1 MGRQAWK
8 KGAFLTVS
16 LLSAAFFGRLERISR
31 TVYLGETEEQELVR
45 KTETEKEPPETAVET
60 IIETETEETEKQT
73 EVKKE
78 TGRIRVLIRS
88 DDFAELSQ
96 TSGEGSLWQAI
107 DTFGAEWDIEAS
119 DFPAMFARAMQGA
132 ADQLDNP
139 AVQPVAGL
147 KLLMMRDS
155 EVELVR
161 ECFRWLY
168 NDEDDDLK
176 KRRGRAEMFADQIT
190 GRFRRCFPRMNKY
203 TMTPAHAVY
212 FLNLWMPEEN
222 FFYIPA
228 EAKAW
233 ADFMEYPA
241 EFGNGASLDLAAYYA
256 MCEDLVTALAD
267 YPDLIAQH
275 KERLRTHLGGIND
288 RLHLL
293 AYDILHAAYQRGY
306 YPKGFSRNATAKERA
321 KAVKEKQTRAELCLQ
336 IAEKEQELQELQAA
350 PVALPD
356 LTGCRIVHKMFGAG
370 TVLPGE
376 GQFMVI
382 DFNGTQK
389 KFSYTASL
397 SSGYLTA
404 EDDSVMQQM
413 QDYQNYGK
421 TCDALQKELKN
432 LKDELVKL

>member
-1 MGRQAWK
+1 MNSEN
-8 KGAFLTVS
+8 LN
-16 LLSAAFFGRLERISR
+16 
-31 TVYLGETEEQELVR
+31 
-45 KTETEKEPPETAVET
+45 T
-60 IIETETEETEKQT
+60 ILAQYIH
-73 EVKKE
+73 
-78 TGRIRVLIRS
+78 
-88 DDFAELSQ
+88 DFAELSLSQ

-132 ADQLDNP
+132 ADQLDTP

-241 EFGNGASLDLAAYYA
+241 EFGNGASLDLAAYQS
-256 MCEDLVTALAD
+256 
-267 YPDLIAQH
+267 P
-275 KERLRTHLGGIND
+275 R
-288 RLHLL
+288 
-293 AYDILHAAYQRGY
+293 
-306 YPKGFSRNATAKERA
+306 
-321 KAVKEKQTRAELCLQ
+321 
-336 IAEKEQELQELQAA
+336 
-350 PVALPD
+350 VAL
-356 LTGCRIVHKMFGAG
+356 
-370 TVLPGE
+370 
-376 GQFMVI
+376 
-382 DFNGTQK
+382 
-389 KFSYTASL
+389 YT
-397 SSGYLTA
+397 SSSPL
-404 EDDSVMQQM
+404 
-413 QDYQNYGK
+413 
-421 TCDALQKELKN
+421 
-432 LKDELVKL
+432 

>member
-1 MGRQAWK
+1 MILSADTASEK
-8 KGAFLTVS
+8 CK
-16 LLSAAFFGRLERISR
+16 LLSKKHREYFVYSRALLQRRLCFAAAGAVLKPAGRESCGAAFTGGILLNSEN
-31 TVYLGETEEQELVR
+31 LN
-45 KTETEKEPPETAVET
+45 T
-60 IIETETEETEKQT
+60 ILAQYIH
-73 EVKKE
+73 
-78 TGRIRVLIRS
+78 
-88 DDFAELSQ
+88 DFAELSLSQ

-132 ADQLDNP
+132 ADQLDTP

-203 TMTPAHAVY
+203 TMTPVHAVY

>member
-1 MGRQAWK
+1 M
-8 KGAFLTVS
+8 LNS
-16 LLSAAFFGRLERISR
+16 ENLN
-31 TVYLGETEEQELVR
+31 
-45 KTETEKEPPETAVET
+45 T
-60 IIETETEETEKQT
+60 ILAQYIH
-73 EVKKE
+73 
-78 TGRIRVLIRS
+78 
-88 DDFAELSQ
+88 DFAGLSQ
-96 TSGEGSLWQAI
+96 PDGEGALWQAV
-107 DTFGAEWDIEAS
+107 DTFGAEWDIEAV

-132 ADQLDNP
+132 AAQLDTP
-139 AVQPVAGL
+139 AVQPVGGL

-203 TMTPAHAVY
+203 TMTPANAVY

-222 FFYIPA
+222 FFYTPA

-233 ADFMEYPA
+233 ADFIEYLVD
-241 EFGNGASLDLAAYYA
+241 FGNGASLDLTAYYA
-256 MCEDLVTALAD
+256 MCEELVAALAD
-267 YPDLIAQH
+267 YPDLIARH
-275 KERLRTHLGGIND
+275 KERLRTNLGGIND
-288 RLHLL
+288 QLHLL
-293 AYDILHAAYQRGY
+293 AYDIIHAAYQRGY
-306 YPKGFSRNATAKERA
+306 YPKEFSRNATAKERA
-321 KAVKEKQTRAELCLQ
+321 KAVKEKQTRAELCQQ
-336 IAEKEQELQELQAA
+336 IAEKEQALQELQAN
-350 PVALPD
+350 PVQLPD

-397 SSGYLTA
+397 SSGYLTT
-404 EDDSVMQQM
+404 EDEAAMQRM
-413 QDYQNYGK
+413 RAYQTYGK
-421 TCDALQKELKN
+421 TCDALQKELKT

>member
-1 MGRQAWK
+1 M
-8 KGAFLTVS
+8 LNS
-16 LLSAAFFGRLERISR
+16 ENLN
-31 TVYLGETEEQELVR
+31 
-45 KTETEKEPPETAVET
+45 T
-60 IIETETEETEKQT
+60 ILAQYIH
-73 EVKKE
+73 
-78 TGRIRVLIRS
+78 
-88 DDFAELSQ
+88 DFAEPSQ
-96 TSGEGSLWQAI
+96 PDDEGALWRAV
-107 DTFGAEWDIEAS
+107 DMFGAEWDIEAV

-132 ADQLDNP
+132 AAQLDTP
-139 AVQPVAGL
+139 AVQPVGGL

-203 TMTPAHAVY
+203 TMTPANAVY

-222 FFYIPA
+222 FFYTPV

-233 ADFMEYPA
+233 ADFMEYPVD
-241 EFGNGASLDLAAYYA
+241 FGNGASLDLTAYYA
-256 MCEDLVTALAD
+256 MCEELVTALAD
-267 YPDLIAQH
+267 YPDLIARH
-275 KERLRTHLGGIND
+275 KERLRTNLGGIND
-288 RLHLL
+288 QLHLL
-293 AYDILHAAYQRGY
+293 AYDIMHAAYQRGY

-321 KAVKEKQTRAELCLQ
+321 KAVKEKQTRAELCQQ
-336 IAEKEQELQELQAA
+336 IAEKEQALQELQAN
-350 PVALPD
+350 PVQLPD

-397 SSGYLTA
+397 SSGYLTT
-404 EDDSVMQQM
+404 EDEAAMQRM
-413 QDYQNYGK
+413 RAYQTYGK
-421 TCDALQKELKN
+421 TCDALQKELKT

>member
-1 MGRQAWK
+1 MN
-8 KGAFLTVS
+8 
-16 LLSAAFFGRLERISR
+16 
-31 TVYLGETEEQELVR
+31 TENLN
-45 KTETEKEPPETAVET
+45 T
-60 IIETETEETEKQT
+60 ILAQYIH
-73 EVKKE
+73 
-78 TGRIRVLIRS
+78 
-88 DDFAELSQ
+88 DFAEVSS

-107 DTFGAEWDIEAS
+107 DTFGAEWDIEAA

-132 ADQLDNP
+132 AAQLDNP
-139 AVQPVAGL
+139 ATQPVGGL

-168 NDEDDDLK
+168 NEDDGDLK

-190 GRFRRCFPRMNKY
+190 GRFRRYFPRMNKY
-203 TMTPAHAVY
+203 TMTPANAVY
-212 FLNLWMPEEN
+212 FLNLWEPEDN
-222 FFYIPA
+222 FFYVPA

-233 ADFMEYPA
+233 AEFMEYPA
-241 EFGNGASLDLAAYYA
+241 EFGNGASLDLTAYYA
-256 MCEDLVTALAD
+256 MCEQLVVELAA

-275 KERLRTHLGGIND
+275 KERLAAQLGGIND
-288 RLHLL
+288 QLHLL
-293 AYDILHAAYQRGY
+293 AYDIIHTAYERQY

-336 IAEKEQELQELQAA
+336 IADKEQALQELLAA
-350 PVALPD
+350 PVQLPD
-356 LTGCRIVHKMFGAG
+356 LTGCRITHKMFGAG
-370 TVLPGE
+370 TVLPSE

-397 SSGYLTA
+397 TSGYLTA

-421 TCDALQKELKN
+421 ACDALQKELKA

>member
-1 MGRQAWK
+1 MILSADTASEKCKLLSK
-8 KGAFLTVS
+8 KHREYFVYSRAFLQRRLCFAAAGAVLKPAGRESCGVAFTGGI
-16 LLSAAFFGRLERISR
+16 LLNSENLN
-31 TVYLGETEEQELVR
+31 
-45 KTETEKEPPETAVET
+45 T
-60 IIETETEETEKQT
+60 ILAQYIH
-73 EVKKE
+73 
-78 TGRIRVLIRS
+78 
-88 DDFAELSQ
+88 DFAELSLSQ

-132 ADQLDNP
+132 ADQLDTP

-203 TMTPAHAVY
+203 TMTPVHAVY

-275 KERLRTHLGGIND
+275 KERLRTQLGGIND
-288 RLHLL
+288 QLHLL

-336 IAEKEQELQELQAA
+336 IAEKEQELQIEDDKEATTTSEA
-350 PVALPD
+350 
-356 LTGCRIVHKMFGAG
+356 
-370 TVLPGE
+370 
-376 GQFMVI
+376 
-382 DFNGTQK
+382 
-389 KFSYTASL
+389 
-397 SSGYLTA
+397 A
-404 EDDSVMQQM
+404 EDTPD
-413 QDYQNYGK
+413 G
-421 TCDALQKELKN
+421 T
-432 LKDELVKL
+432 

>member
-1 MGRQAWK
+1 M
-8 KGAFLTVS
+8 LNS
-16 LLSAAFFGRLERISR
+16 ENLN
-31 TVYLGETEEQELVR
+31 
-45 KTETEKEPPETAVET
+45 T
-60 IIETETEETEKQT
+60 ILAQYIH
-73 EVKKE
+73 
-78 TGRIRVLIRS
+78 
-88 DDFAELSQ
+88 DFAELSLSQ

-132 ADQLDNP
+132 ADQLDTP

-203 TMTPAHAVY
+203 TMTPANAVY

-256 MCEDLVTALAD
+256 MCEELVTALAD

-275 KERLRTHLGGIND
+275 KERLRTQLGGIND
-288 RLHLL
+288 QLHLL

-382 DFNGTQK
+382 DFNGTKK